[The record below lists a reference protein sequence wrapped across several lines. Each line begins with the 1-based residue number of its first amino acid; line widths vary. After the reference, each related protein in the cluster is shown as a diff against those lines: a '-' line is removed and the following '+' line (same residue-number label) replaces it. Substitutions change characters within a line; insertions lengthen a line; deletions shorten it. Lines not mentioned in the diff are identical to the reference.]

1 MLEEQHP
8 LYKEKLYFDLVG
20 MHWIPDKKCVFVV
33 AFHFHPFWTPSVHGF
48 RPPSS
53 FTKPRM
59 LNAFVTWEDTL
70 RGCGWCFLQTS
81 TVRKTH
87 LPSQFWG
94 AVLVAKLGPNLG
106 SMMNSIWHR
115 KNDQLANVSQWN
127 NRGISWS
134 KSLAFI
140 LLQNAPRPRNPLRL
154 EKIPPGTPNFEG
166 DESYGVS
173 VAQNGPG
180 CFTGNSK
187 TTYIPFDKT
196 TRPVLNHLHKGHRS
210 CYEKSTNPELSHC
223 FLELSTVE
231 SPGIRDSV
239 RILGGHRFQ
248 PFQRVTYNPRKGQV
262 CADLPSSK
270 SFFGSQ
276 KGVFHS

>member
-1 MLEEQHP
+1 MLKEQHP

-20 MHWIPDKKCVFVV
+20 MHWTPDKKCVFV
-33 AFHFHPFWTPSVHGF
+33 AFHFHPFRTPSVHGF

-115 KNDQLANVSQWN
+115 KNDQLANVSQWKIGEYLEAN
-127 NRGISWS
+127 HWLSFCS
-134 KSLAFI
+134 KMLHSQGTLFGLKKFHLA
-140 LLQNAPRPRNPLRL
+140 P
-154 EKIPPGTPNFEG
+154 PNFEG

-173 VAQNGPG
+173 VAIFGPG

-187 TTYIPFDKT
+187 TNINVFVKQPDLCWTICT
-196 TRPVLNHLHKGHRS
+196 KGIDLATKRAQIQS
-210 CYEKSTNPELSHC
+210 C
-223 FLELSTVE
+223 
-231 SPGIRDSV
+231 
-239 RILGGHRFQ
+239 RIVSWSFQ
-248 PFQRVTYNPRKGQV
+248 PLSRLAFVIRSQSLEGSPFSTISKSYNPQNKAKFSQNCQV
-262 CADLPSSK
+262 PHLFSDLKKVCSNS
-270 SFFGSQ
+270 
-276 KGVFHS
+276 